1 MKYSQRV
8 SAMQSSPIRKLVP
21 YALDAKSRGI
31 KVYHLNIG
39 QPDIKTPKGFFEA
52 VKNFD
57 SNVLEYAVSNGI
69 PELIKSLQDYYT
81 TYDMHFDKDEILI
94 TNGGSE
100 AILFTL
106 MAICDPGDNIIV
118 PEPFYTNYNGFS
130 QCINVEVN
138 PITTK
143 AEMGFHLP
151 SKEEITSRINSKTK
165 GILLS
170 NPGNPTG
177 TVYTKEEIDMI
188 GKIAIENNLWI
199 IADEVY
205 REFVYDGLSY
215 TSFGNVKEIEDRVVI
230 IDSVSKRYSACGA
243 RIGSIASK
251 NKGLIAQILKL
262 CQGRLCVPTLEQ
274 IGSVELYKT
283 PTSYFKEV
291 NEEYRRRRDVL
302 YNELMKVDGVVCK
315 KPTGAFYIV
324 AKLPVENA
332 EDFVIWMLKD
342 FNKDNETVMV
352 CPAEGFYS
360 TEGLGRDEIRLAYIL
375 NEDDLLKAASILKE
389 GLEKYVE
396 LKNLN
401 YHLLMLN
408 IISLYVKKEV

>member
-1 MKYSQRV
+1 MKYSNRV
-8 SAMQSSPIRKLVP
+8 TAMQSSPIRKLVP
-21 YALDAKSRGI
+21 YALDAKARGI

-39 QPDIKTPKGFFEA
+39 QPDIKTPKGFFDA

-69 PELIKSLQDYYT
+69 PELIKALQDYYT
-81 TYDMHFDKDEILI
+81 TYDMHFDSDDILI

-100 AILFTL
+100 ALLFTM
-106 MAICDPGDNIIV
+106 MAICDPGDNILV

-130 QCINVEVN
+130 QCVNVEVN

-143 AEMGFHLP
+143 AEDGFHLP
-151 SKEEITSRINSKTK
+151 SKEKICSLINPKTK

-177 TVYTKEEIDMI
+177 TVYTKEEVSMI
-188 GKIAIENNLWI
+188 AQIAIENDLWI

-205 REFVYDGLSY
+205 REFVYDGLDY
-215 TSFGNVKEIEDRVVI
+215 TSFGNLKEVEDRVVI

-243 RIGSIASK
+243 RIGSIACK
-251 NKGLIAQILKL
+251 NKALIAEILKL
-262 CQGRLCVPTLEQ
+262 CQGRLCVATLEQ
-274 IGSVELYKT
+274 IGSVQLYKT
-283 PTSYFKEV
+283 PVSYFKEV
-291 NEEYRRRRDVL
+291 NEEYKHRRDVL
-302 YNELMKVDGVVCK
+302 YNELMKVDGVVCE

-332 EDFVIWMLKD
+332 EDFVIWMLKE
-342 FNKDNETVMV
+342 FSKDNETVMA

-360 TEGLGRDEIRLAYIL
+360 TPGLGRNEIRLAYIL
-375 NEDDLLKAASILKE
+375 NESDLYKAATLLKE
-389 GLEKYVE
+389 GLEQYLLLPANSKISPVE
-396 LKNLN
+396 A
-401 YHLLMLN
+401 
-408 IISLYVKKEV
+408 

>member
-8 SAMQSSPIRKLVP
+8 STMQSSPIRKLVP

-39 QPDIKTPKGFFEA
+39 QPDIKTPKGFFNA

-81 TYDMHFDKDEILI
+81 TYDMHFDNDEILI

-100 AILFTL
+100 ALLFTL
-106 MAICDPGDNIIV
+106 MAICDPGDNVIV

-143 AEMGFHLP
+143 AERGFHLP
-151 SKEEITSRINSKTK
+151 SKEEITSIINSKTK

-302 YNELMKVDGVVCK
+302 YNELMNVDGVVCK

-396 LKNLN
+396 LKKSQL
-401 YHLLMLN
+401 
-408 IISLYVKKEV
+408 SSADA